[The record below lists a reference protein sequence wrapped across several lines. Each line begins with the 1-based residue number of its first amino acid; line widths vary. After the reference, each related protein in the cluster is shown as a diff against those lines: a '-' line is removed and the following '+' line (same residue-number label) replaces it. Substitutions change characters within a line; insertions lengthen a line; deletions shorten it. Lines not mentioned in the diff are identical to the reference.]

1 MCGVSCRVQ
10 GFSSFYGRLFVHQ
23 LPVPRGDELF
33 RGRFPGRLKVRA
45 QAPHSPHKAPVCATR
60 RPHRARLWRSLDSGK
75 RFSGKRFVV
84 SFPQA
89 QGGPGAARRAREA
102 KRSVQRCGRNAPSPR
117 ALRPRRAAREEWSAS
132 YLPCLRVGRLATADS
147 AIPTRP
153 TPCPRIS
160 AVGARCGSASLE
172 GGWARGAPGR
182 QLAPAAGARGRF
194 LTSCLGAGE
203 RPLPRATRPLDAVG
217 PLLQDERGRSERGA
231 RRRAKGRERSDTTR
245 HERSDTTRH
254 EFFRFY

>member
-1 MCGVSCRVQ
+1 MHKPLIPPTKHP
-10 GFSSFYGRLFVHQ
+10 FA
-23 LPVPRGDELF
+23 PRAARPAPAFGGASA
-33 RGRFPGRLKVRA
+33 RG
-45 QAPHSPHKAPVCATR
+45 
-60 RPHRARLWRSLDSGK
+60 
-75 RFSGKRFVV
+75 FVV

-102 KRSVQRCGRNAPSPR
+102 KRSVQRCGRNAPPPR
-117 ALRPRRAAREEWSAS
+117 ALRPRRARAREEWSARRV
-132 YLPCLRVGRLATADS
+132 YLPCLRVGRRATADS

-172 GGWARGAPGR
+172 GGCARGAPGR
-182 QLAPAAGARGRF
+182 QLAPAERARGRF

-231 RRRAKGRERSDTTR
+231 RRRAKGRESDPTR
-245 HERSDTTRH
+245 HDTSDPTRH
-254 EFFRFY
+254 DTRFF

>member
-1 MCGVSCRVQ
+1 MRSAQAKILPHLQKNKPGENRVVSCRIACRVVFVCMMYPH
-10 GFSSFYGRLFVHQ
+10 GFFVYGRLSLHQ

-75 RFSGKRFVV
+75 RFGGKRFCCEL
-84 SFPQA
+84 PA
-89 QGGPGAARRAREA
+89 GPGPGAARRAREA

-117 ALRPRRAAREEWSAS
+117 ALRPRRAAREEWSARRV
-132 YLPCLRVGRLATADS
+132 YLPCLRVGRRATADS

-160 AVGARCGSASLE
+160 AVGARCGSASL
-172 GGWARGAPGR
+172 GGGCARGAPGR
-182 QLAPAAGARGRF
+182 HELAPSGNFPFFPEGA
-194 LTSCLGAGE
+194 TSGSDSSY
-203 RPLPRATRPLDAVG
+203 ATIYP
-217 PLLQDERGRSERGA
+217 
-231 RRRAKGRERSDTTR
+231 
-245 HERSDTTRH
+245 H
-254 EFFRFY
+254 